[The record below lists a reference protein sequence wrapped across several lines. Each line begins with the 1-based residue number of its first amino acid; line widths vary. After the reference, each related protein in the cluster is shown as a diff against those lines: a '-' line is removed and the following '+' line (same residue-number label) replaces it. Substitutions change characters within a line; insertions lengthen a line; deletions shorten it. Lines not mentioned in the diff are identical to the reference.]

1 MPKCKDKKY
10 ESLYYKSLSVQKVN
24 IHSPE
29 GKITRMWTTPDRVPH
44 RHMWMWDSA
53 FHSLAMS
60 QYNPSLAEEILLAM
74 LSQTRDDGFM
84 PHMANPTDSSDV
96 TQPCVMSYATYKVYE
111 KTHNKEFL
119 KEAIPY
125 LEKYLNF
132 DMNNRDKNHNG
143 LLEWYTEPEY
153 QECKCGESGLDNS
166 PRFDFDEEMDI
177 KSNNDDNH
185 CENYFQRKLSILTEK
200 NARFINLLGGEP
212 LLHSK
217 YIKAFCEQCPKE
229 WRISIESSLNVPRKN
244 VEEVLPFVKEWI
256 IDIKDIN
263 PDIYKVYSG
272 ITNER
277 VIANL
282 QWIAS
287 EHPEI
292 LPSITLRLPLIP
304 EHNTDEDRDKS
315 QAYLQ
320 TFGYTNF
327 DRFDYII
334 R

>member
-1 MPKCKDKKY
+1 MNNMGKEPLIGRMIGIARHRLAIDGEGVTTLVAFHGCPLRCKY
-10 ESLYYKSLSVQKVN
+10 CLNPQSLSADTQCIERTVEELIDELRIDQLY
-24 IHSPE
+24 
-29 GKITRMWTTPDRVPH
+29 
-44 RHMWMWDSA
+44 
-53 FHSLAMS
+53 FLA
-60 QYNPSLAEEILLAM
+60 
-74 LSQTRDDGFM
+74 TGGG
-84 PHMANPTDSSDV
+84 V
-96 TQPCVMSYATYKVYE
+96 T
-111 KTHNKEFL
+111 F
-119 KEAIPY
+119 
-125 LEKYLNF
+125 
-132 DMNNRDKNHNG
+132 G
-143 LLEWYTEPEY
+143 
-153 QECKCGESGLDNS
+153 
-166 PRFDFDEEMDI
+166 
-177 KSNNDDNH
+177 
-185 CENYFQRKLSILTEK
+185 
-200 NARFINLLGGEP
+200 GGEP

-263 PDIYKVYSG
+263 PDIYKAYSG

-277 VIANL
+277 VITNL

-320 TFGYTNF
+320 SFGYTNF